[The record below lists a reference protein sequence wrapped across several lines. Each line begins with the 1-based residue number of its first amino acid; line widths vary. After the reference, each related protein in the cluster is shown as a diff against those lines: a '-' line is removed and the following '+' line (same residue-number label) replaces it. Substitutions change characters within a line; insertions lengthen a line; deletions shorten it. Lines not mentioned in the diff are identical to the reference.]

1 MLVICSIS
9 WRKLTQLAI
18 NKVSIT
24 QFLPNPIP
32 FIKLIFPLNR
42 EYAISFSISGKH
54 AQLSLVRGVFLMAS
68 VCCRAYFRI
77 QAVKAAIYSCI
88 VSIFSL
94 FKSLYCSY
102 SFNCEKLIVES
113 YWLSPLLQVLLWW
126 GFFVHHHVGIVVKSV
141 TSIF

>member
-1 MLVICSIS
+1 
-9 WRKLTQLAI
+9 
-18 NKVSIT
+18 
-24 QFLPNPIP
+24 
-32 FIKLIFPLNR
+32 
-42 EYAISFSISGKH
+42 
-54 AQLSLVRGVFLMAS
+54 MAS

-113 YWLSPLLQVLLWW
+113 Y
-126 GFFVHHHVGIVVKSV
+126 
-141 TSIF
+141 